1 MILLLS
7 YKAAQGLTR
16 PPPGSRP
23 SEEFAMGLKEP
34 VGYSIIWIRELLTTF
49 DRSGLRPPVTSFPPS
64 LPRML
69 WDSLP
74 DL

>member
-7 YKAAQGLTR
+7 YKAAHGSTR

-34 VGYSIIWIRELLTTF
+34 VGYSTI
-49 DRSGLRPPVTSFPPS
+49 
-64 LPRML
+64 
-69 WDSLP
+69 
-74 DL
+74 